1 MERLTIG
8 GTIIEYDAANIR
20 IIDSYKIRRK
30 ENMLEILIWF
40 KLKTNFHSKR
50 TFDSWIREWK
60 SHNRMYRL
68 GMFRSHTKDCD
79 LEENEKLYRR
89 IIYWFLGGI

>member
-1 MERLTIG
+1 MERLIIG
-8 GTIIEYDAANIR
+8 ETIIEYDAVNIR
-20 IIDSYKIRRK
+20 ILDSYKIRRK

-79 LEENEKLYRR
+79 LEELEKWHRR
-89 IIYWFLGGI
+89 LVYWFIGR